1 MTETASASPVPA
13 AQAEKV
19 RAALLR
25 YRVLAWITGIWLL
38 LLVAEIVLKVMSG
51 EIFGLDTGIY
61 AIAEDNP
68 ALSAMKIVPVV
79 HGWVYFVY
87 LIMTVDLAIKVRW
100 SPVKTIITAIAGTI
114 PFLSFWFEHIRAKE
128 VKEQFGL

>member
-38 LLVAEIVLKVMSG
+38 LLVAELILAYG
-51 EIFGLDTGIY
+51 F
-61 AIAEDNP
+61 DNN
-68 ALSAMKIVPVV
+68 ALGFVPIV

-87 LIMTVDLAIKVRW
+87 LIMAVDLAIKVRW
-100 SPVKTIITAIAGTI
+100 SVGKTIITAIAGTI
-114 PFLSFWFEHIRAKE
+114 PFLSFWVEHIRTKE
-128 VKEQFGL
+128 VKAQFGL